1 MSDEIINPIDPDSIT
16 ENPGTLPYPHHRGSA
31 VIKTTKESVIK
42 SRALSA
48 MEEQTDLQM
57 NQIKEQIELLAK
69 QANEL
74 QERKR
79 LSLKIYEAKMNFAPI
94 ISNIYFLYQCED
106 ESYIVSMIG
115 PDEWGR
121 SKPFKK
127 FEAKI
132 KLLADHTW
140 MKLQ

>member
-94 ISNIYFLYQCED
+94 ISNIYFLYQ
-106 ESYIVSMIG
+106 
-115 PDEWGR
+115 
-121 SKPFKK
+121 FKY
-127 FEAKI
+127 FL
-132 KLLADHTW
+132 KLLN
-140 MKLQ
+140 L

>member
-1 MSDEIINPIDPDSIT
+1 MQEEFQNPIDPDKIT
-16 ENPGTLPYPHHRGSA
+16 DQPGSLPYAHHRGSA

-48 MEEQTDLQM
+48 MEEQTNLQLD
-57 NQIKEQIELLAK
+57 QIKQQIELLAK
-69 QANEL
+69 QANEIK
-74 QERKR
+74 ERR
-79 LSLKIYEAKMNFAPI
+79 ELSHKIYEAKMNFAPL
-94 ISNIYFLYQCED
+94 ISNIYYLYECDD
-106 ESYIVSMIG
+106 ESFIVSMIG

-127 FEAKI
+127 FTAKI

-140 MKLQ
+140 VKME